1 MLIKLVSICQMAM
14 TKMNIVS
21 KQSNDVHVKNTQMH
35 NQNHNHYSMNLFYHL
50 DDIDLEHPSKSVY
63 KKMYNDSTQL
73 HIALV
78 D

>member
-1 MLIKLVSICQMAM
+1 
-14 TKMNIVS
+14 
-21 KQSNDVHVKNTQMH
+21 
-35 NQNHNHYSMNLFYHL
+35 MNLFYHL

-78 D
+78 DWLIGV